1 MTTSASP
8 STLID
13 TASAPVVREER
24 LLLALGLRLLAVACL
39 ALMLASIKLAGER
52 GVNLVETL
60 FYRQF
65 LSLPMVLGWLWLGP
79 GLASIRTQRLG
90 AHATR
95 TVVGLSSMVLNFLSV
110 LLLPLAEATTISF
123 TVPIFATIL
132 SALLLK
138 EHTGIHRWSAV
149 VLGFVGV
156 VVIVGPNSGNFPLL
170 GAGVAIAS
178 ALGVAFVSIVLR
190 QIGKTEAAPT
200 TVFWFTSLSM
210 PPLGILM
217 LFFGQNHDLETW
229 GLLLLIGLSGGVA
242 QLCLTGALRWAPVS
256 VVMAMDYTSLIWAT
270 LLGWLIWNHWPGN
283 ATWTGALL
291 IVASGLYIAWRER
304 IWERRKG

>member
-1 MTTSASP
+1 M
-8 STLID
+8 
-13 TASAPVVREER
+13 
-24 LLLALGLRLLAVACL
+24 LALGLRLLAIAFL
-39 ALMLASIKLAGER
+39 ALMLTAIKLAGER

-65 LSLPMVLGWLWLGP
+65 LSLPIVLGWLWLGP
-79 GLASIRTQRLG
+79 GLASVRTQRLG
-90 AHATR
+90 AHGIR
-95 TVVGLSSMVLNFLSV
+95 TAAGLGGMALNFLSV

-149 VLGFVGV
+149 IIGFLGVLVM
-156 VVIVGPNSGNFPLL
+156 VGPNSGHFPLL
-170 GAGVAIAS
+170 GAGVAIAA
-178 ALGVAFVSIVLR
+178 ALGVAVITILLR

-200 TVFWFTSLSM
+200 TVFWFTLLSI
-210 PPLGILM
+210 PPLGLLM
-217 LFFGQNHDLETW
+217 LFSAQNHDLATW
-229 GLLLLIGLSGGVA
+229 GLLLLLGLAGGAA

-256 VVMAMDYTSLIWAT
+256 VVMPMDYTSLIWAT
-270 LLGWLIWNHWPGN
+270 FFGWLIWDHWPGS
-283 ATWTGALL
+283 ATWAGAVL

-304 IWERRKG
+304 SSAGRKG